1 MRPRAFGF
9 LLVLAAAP
17 ALVSAQASGTP
28 EAGARPPW
36 AGPRLRGE
44 IRSLEIRLDRAV
56 SRVSAPEPG
65 VLLGRADSS
74 RGYRLPGYGVVFVLA
89 PRVLPGDKAVFLLR
103 RPPNAHAALPAGG
116 SALPGDERAWPPE
129 RVEEIERQ
137 VLILQDVTEN
147 ERRAAEKDMER
158 IMHDVRVRL
167 ASPPDAPA
175 AAPSAPTAPTSPEGE
190 GATPLP
196 PPSPDQLALPESP
209 PWKFWFEVQT
219 TGERR
224 SPDRVVAD
232 VRAAVI
238 GVLESTSSRIVG
250 LEPDESLTVA
260 VDFVP
265 GVFAMPARPSR
276 TLVLRVR
283 QRDLDARAR
292 GALTPEDLRGR
303 VEVTEY

>member
-1 MRPRAFGF
+1 MRPRVLGLLLALTAF
-9 LLVLAAAP
+9 AP
-17 ALVSAQASGTP
+17 ALVSAQAPGTA
-28 EAGARPPW
+28 EADARPPC
-36 AGPRLRGE
+36 AGPRLRGD
-44 IRSLEIRLDRAV
+44 IRSLEARLDRAV

-89 PRVLPGDKAVFLLR
+89 PRALPGDEAAFLLR
-103 RPPNAHAALPAGG
+103 RPPDANAAVPGGLPL
-116 SALPGDERAWPPE
+116 LPGDDVAWPPE

-137 VLILQDVTEN
+137 VLILQGMTEN

-158 IMHDVRVRL
+158 IVHDVRVRL
-167 ASPPDAPA
+167 ASPP
-175 AAPSAPTAPTSPEGE
+175 AAPSGPGAPASPAAE

-196 PPSPDQLALPESP
+196 PPPPDELALPESP
-209 PWKFWFEVQT
+209 PWKFWFEVKT
-219 TGERR
+219 AGERR

-232 VRAAVI
+232 VRAAVV
-238 GVLESTSSRIVG
+238 GVLESPSSRIVG

-265 GVFAMPARPSR
+265 GGVLAVPARPAR
-276 TLVLRVR
+276 TLVVRVR

-292 GALTPEDLRGR
+292 GALAPEDLRGR

>member
-1 MRPRAFGF
+1 MRHRALGF

-17 ALVSAQASGTP
+17 TLALAQASATP
-28 EAGARPPW
+28 EGEARPPW
-36 AGPRLRGE
+36 AGPHLRGE
-44 IRSLEIRLDRAV
+44 IRSLEVRLDRAV

-89 PRVLPGDKAVFLLR
+89 PRVLPGDKAVLLLR
-103 RPPNAHAALPAGG
+103 RPPDAHAALPAG
-116 SALPGDERAWPPE
+116 APPLPGDDLAWPPE

-137 VLILQDVTEN
+137 VLILQDMTEN

-158 IMHDVRVRL
+158 IVHDVRVRL
-167 ASPPDAPA
+167 ASPPDAPSA
-175 AAPSAPTAPTSPEGE
+175 PAAPTTPPEGE
-190 GATPLP
+190 GATPP
-196 PPSPDQLALPESP
+196 PPPAPDQLALPESP
-209 PWKFWFEVQT
+209 PWKFWFEVHT

-238 GVLESTSSRIVG
+238 GVLDSPSSRIVG
-250 LEPDESLTVA
+250 LGPDESLTVA

-265 GVFAMPARPSR
+265 SGVFAMPARPSR

>member
-103 RPPNAHAALPAGG
+103 RPPDAHTALPAGG
-116 SALPGDERAWPPE
+116 SPLPGDERAWPPE

-137 VLILQDVTEN
+137 VLILQDMTEN

-167 ASPPDAPA
+167 ASPPDAPD
-175 AAPSAPTAPTSPEGE
+175 APSAPTAPT
-190 GATPLP
+190 
-196 PPSPDQLALPESP
+196 SPDQLALPESP

-224 SPDRVVAD
+224 SPERLVAD

-238 GVLESTSSRIVG
+238 GVFESPSSRIVG
-250 LEPDESLTVA
+250 VEAAA

-265 GVFAMPARPSR
+265 GGVFAMPARPSR